1 MTETAFPV
9 IDSHVHLFLSTP
21 IMNPEK
27 WSGRLTA
34 EQAALMRQRFEHTP
48 SSLRECEPES
58 GVRSDLLI

>member
-34 EQAALMRQRFEHTP
+34 EQAALMRQRFEHIP
-48 SSLRECEPES
+48 SPLP
-58 GVRSDLLI
+58 GM